1 MAFSQMLMMTNEKWW
16 KRGEQHLLLVQHFDH
31 PVACFSGGRASI
43 HYRSIRFVPL
53 ISYQMPVGDTHFC
66 IYTKQLIKFCS
77 KSHLTFHS
85 NWLKDL
91 QCLTPIGWKIFGD
104 RRVRCCSCWSCRA
117 SSLQIRAI
125 KKGRK
130 ENNPF
135 FSFRVGTVVPNKI
148 FGPWDI
154 NLAAKGRL
162 WRQLSV
168 GENLWHR
175 KVKYCLFKPLL

>member
-1 MAFSQMLMMTNEKWW
+1 MLT
-16 KRGEQHLLLVQHFDH
+16 
-31 PVACFSGGRASI
+31 
-43 HYRSIRFVPL
+43 
-53 ISYQMPVGDTHFC
+53 
-66 IYTKQLIKFCS
+66 
-77 KSHLTFHS
+77 HLTFHS

-104 RRVRCCSCWSCRA
+104 RRVRCCSCWSYRA

-130 ENNPF
+130 ENIPF
-135 FSFRVGTVVPNKI
+135 FSFRQGTVIPNKI

-168 GENLWHR
+168 GENLWQR
-175 KVKYCLFKPLL
+175 KVKYCIFNCFCNPILQFYPPCEWWPHNKSCWGWYARSSCPQRGQNCPRWVSHWEEGTPRRTYTWRSPATFLQQVQLPQK